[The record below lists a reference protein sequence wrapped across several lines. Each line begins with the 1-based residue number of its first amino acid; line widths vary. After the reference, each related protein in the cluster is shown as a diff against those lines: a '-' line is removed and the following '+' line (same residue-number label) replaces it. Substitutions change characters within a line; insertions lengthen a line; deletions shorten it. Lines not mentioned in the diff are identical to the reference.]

1 MTDKKV
7 CLFSKD
13 HEWVELI
20 EEDHVRVGISD
31 YAVEQL
37 GDIVFV
43 ELPEVDSEVLK
54 EAEFGTV
61 ESVKSSSEVY
71 SPVSGTVAK
80 VNSELEDKPELLNED
95 AFAQGWLM
103 EVKTPGPFSKAD
115 LMTYDEYETYIENL

>member
-1 MTDKKV
+1 MTDKKE

-20 EEDHVRVGISD
+20 EEDYVRVGISK

-54 EAEFGTV
+54 EDEFGTV

-80 VNSELEDKPELLNED
+80 VNNDLEDKPELLNED
-95 AFAQGWLM
+95 AYAQGWMM
-103 EVKTPGPFSKAD
+103 EVRTPGPFSKDA
-115 LMTYDEYETYIENL
+115 LMTYEEYEAHIETL